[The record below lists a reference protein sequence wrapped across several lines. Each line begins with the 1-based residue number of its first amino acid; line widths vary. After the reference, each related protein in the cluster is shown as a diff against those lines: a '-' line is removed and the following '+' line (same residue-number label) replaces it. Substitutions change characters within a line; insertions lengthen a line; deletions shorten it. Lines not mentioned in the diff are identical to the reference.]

1 MIHEVRNLNTLYSP
15 SPTHPWRLV
24 VTDRFYTS
32 VKLALGILHRRIYLT
47 GTISTDRSGYAKDLV
62 TSKSYKTVKKKKI
75 PLPPQGTIK
84 IAESKRF
91 PQITAAL
98 WMYRNPVHLLS
109 SGVSRQTGALS
120 KYIMREHLQETVAN
134 SDDVVVCVAVRR
146 VDGEMQAVPAPELIR
161 DYHRWMGGVDVHDQP

>member
-15 SPTHPWRLV
+15 SPTYPWRLV

-109 SGVSRQTGALS
+109 SGGSRQTGTVS
-120 KYIMREHLQETVAN
+120 KYIMREQLQETVAN
-134 SDDVVVCVAVRR
+134 SDGVAVCVAVHR
-146 VDGEMQAVPAPELIR
+146 VDGEMQAVPSPELIR